1 MRHSISHN
9 PKNWSNLFEI
19 YVNFRFKI
27 SFRIEAKSSEIQDR
41 IRERERYRLNFAFLL
56 SRANSIDS
64 RLSSVHFIAVIF
76 RAEPAPFR
84 MSMSRFFWSVS
95 PNQLY
100 FTLRHRCLW
109 YDLTSSV
116 SFFLPSFSF
125 LKRNDISRTVS
136 IVADFTKLSLA
147 GRLWSLSSS
156 FLRF

>member
-64 RLSSVHFIAVIF
+64 CLSSVHFIAVIF
-76 RAEPAPFR
+76 RAEPTPFR

-116 SFFLPSFSF
+116 SFFLPFLLFSEE
-125 LKRNDISRTVS
+125 KRYLENGLDCYRFYKAVIGGTPLIS
-136 IVADFTKLSLA
+136 
-147 GRLWSLSSS
+147 
-156 FLRF
+156 